1 MSSSMQQ
8 QILNNLKQTNKGNGI
23 DSLSAD
29 LRFAQFWEE
38 SGTIMAETI
47 TDAPHSQW
55 MSVVECLYE
64 PHKKLTLR
72 PCTNKKNP

>member
-8 QILNNLKQTNKGNGI
+8 QILNYLKQTNKGKGI
-23 DSLSAD
+23 YSLSAD

-38 SGTIMAETI
+38 SGTIMTETI
-47 TDAPHSQW
+47 TDASHSQW
-55 MSVVECLYE
+55 MSVVECSDE
-64 PHKKLTLR
+64 PHKKLSLR